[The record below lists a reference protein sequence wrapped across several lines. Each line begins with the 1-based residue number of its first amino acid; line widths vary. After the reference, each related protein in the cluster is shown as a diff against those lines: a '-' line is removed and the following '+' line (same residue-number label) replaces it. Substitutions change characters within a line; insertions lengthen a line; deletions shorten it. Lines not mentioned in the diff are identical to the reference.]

1 MLSEEVLMNKRTAII
16 AALCV
21 IAAVPSTSVVSQQ
34 LHQSLEKPTGDVWPN
49 GGEEIRTPLRPAA
62 PFNADDLGPLPGNV
76 VVSTEEL
83 GRERDKTLPSQI
95 KLDITLTMRRTHMAD
110 KWHRS
115 IRSCR

>member
-21 IAAVPSTSVVSQQ
+21 IVAAASTSARSQQ
-34 LHQSLEKPTGDVWPN
+34 LRQSRELPTGAVWPI
-49 GGEEIRTPLRPAA
+49 GGEETRTPSRRAT

-76 VVSTEEL
+76 VVPTEEF
-83 GRERDKTLPSQI
+83 GRERNRTSPSQI
-95 KLDITLTMRRTHMAD
+95 KLDITLTMRRIHMSD
-110 KWHRS
+110 KRHHS